1 MRLSFL
7 PTIPH
12 PEPLKEARQR
22 DRLVEGKRD
31 EGMDGLPMP
40 LFGNAMNAWDVK
52 LGNVGLGRKI
62 SCHV

>member
-22 DRLVEGKRD
+22 DRLVGGKRD
-31 EGMDGLPMP
+31 DGMDGLLKP
-40 LFGNAMNAWDVK
+40 LFGNVMDIWDVK
-52 LGNVGLGRKI
+52 LRNVGSGRKI